1 MMIMVGEIIPKHEA
15 RPRSY
20 ARRNGDFWCGWAGL
34 LLEAVRPLKWTRV
47 VDSDKASTKIE
58 RSFGGPS

>member
-1 MMIMVGEIIPKHEA
+1 MMIMVGEIVPKHPS

-20 ARRNGDFWCGWAGL
+20 AARNGDFWCGAAGL
-34 LLEAVRPLKWTRV
+34 VLQAVRPLQWERV
-47 VDSDKASTKIE
+47 VDSDNASSKIE